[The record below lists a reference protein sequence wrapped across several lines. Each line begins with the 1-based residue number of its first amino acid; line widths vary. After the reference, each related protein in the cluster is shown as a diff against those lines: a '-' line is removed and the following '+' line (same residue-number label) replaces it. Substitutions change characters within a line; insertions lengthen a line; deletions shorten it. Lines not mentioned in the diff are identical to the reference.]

1 MNPRTVR
8 SLIGVAVALS
18 ALYVFGYLVAWK
30 WVVCRVEVPPG
41 ESLLLTYRGP
51 FPPIR
56 SVPTAPRG
64 TLVQLNDR
72 GRPEAVGV
80 VETMP
85 GPGRHFINPLEYKY
99 ERVLDTMIKPGEIG
113 VLRAAYGEELP
124 EGQNL
129 ADKEGQRGY
138 QRQVL
143 TPGRYR
149 VNPYAYKVEVKPVT
163 ACVKTNGGVNH
174 SPGDSLLI
182 PAGYVGVVTNLA
194 EDSRTGARR
203 GTQDDVLQPG
213 IYYLNP
219 YATQVDILSVGYNE
233 TTLSVEPEVGPDGRP
248 MYQEVEAVGV
258 GELAPLSRDPV
269 YRKDKGIWFLSRDGF
284 DIFLDFTTIWGI
296 LPDQA
301 PGVIRRFGKASEQEQ
316 NVLKVVEEQVVL
328 PDIGSIARI
337 NGSRHGAVDL
347 LIGDSREAF
356 QADTSEDL
364 ETRLKEKDLTLLFGL
379 TRHIYVPAE
388 VREPIQ
394 RSKIAMEM
402 KLTNDQK
409 QLTAEAEGDL
419 MEAKAKVTLEE
430 RRVAAE
436 TEKVFAE
443 ALAKGEKQAKE
454 IEAETEKLTAELDAQ
469 TAAIQAQITTT
480 IGEAE
485 AKKVELTNAAEAER
499 YQKYVETL
507 GGPESYN
514 RYLFAENLP
523 EDLRL
528 GVFYAGPGTFWTDL
542 RGFEQVLLGKLASD
556 SISPGAPAQPAD
568 PPQPP
573 APRPASI
580 RSGARP

>member
-1 MNPRTVR
+1 MNPR
-8 SLIGVAVALS
+8 LIRPLVGAAVALV
-18 ALYVFGYLVAWK
+18 ALYVFGYLLAWK

-51 FPPIR
+51 FPPLR
-56 SVPTAPRG
+56 TVPTAPKG
-64 TLVQLNDR
+64 TLVELDER
-72 GRPEAVGV
+72 GRPMQVGILQ
-80 VETMP
+80 EMP

-99 ERVLDTMIKPGEIG
+99 ERIQDTLIKPGEIA
-113 VLRAAYGEELP
+113 VLTAKFGEQLP
-124 EGQNL
+124 QGQYL
-129 ADKEGQRGY
+129 ADREGQRGI
-138 QRQVL
+138 QRKVL

-149 VNPYAYKVEVKPVT
+149 INSYAYDIEVLPVT
-163 ACVKTNGGVNH
+163 SCVKTNGGVQH
-174 SPGDSLLI
+174 PPGEALLI
-182 PAGYVGVVTNLA
+182 PAGYVGVVTNRS
-194 EDSRTGARR
+194 EDLRTGARR

-233 TTLSVEPEVGPDGRP
+233 TTLQVEPEVGPDGR
-248 MYQEVEAVGV
+248 MLYQEVEAVGV
-258 GELAPLSRDPV
+258 GEPAPLSRDPV
-269 YRKDKGIWFLSRDGF
+269 YDKDKGIWFLSRDGF

-301 PGVIRRFGKASEQEQ
+301 PDVIRRFGKASEQQQ

-356 QADTSEDL
+356 QTDTSEDL
-364 ETRLKEKDLTLLFGL
+364 EARLKEKNLTLLFGL

-394 RSKIAMEM
+394 RSKIAMEV

-419 MEAKAKVTLEE
+419 MEAKAKVVLEE

-436 TEKVFAE
+436 TDKLFAE
-443 ALAKGEKQAKE
+443 AIAQGEKQAKE
-454 IEAETEKLTAELDAQ
+454 IEATTEKMEAELDAQ
-469 TAAIQAQITTT
+469 TAAIQADITTT

-499 YQKYVETL
+499 YQRYVETL
-507 GGPESYN
+507 GGPDSYN
-514 RYLFAENLP
+514 RYLFAEKLP

-542 RGFEQVLLGKLASD
+542 RGFEQVLLGKLAQE
-556 SISPGAPAQPAD
+556 SISPGSNSEGTEPAP
-568 PPQPP
+568 PP

-580 RSGARP
+580 RSEDRR

>member
-8 SLIGVAVALS
+8 LAIGAAALLS
-18 ALYVFGYLVAWK
+18 AVSLGGYLFAWK
-30 WVVCRVEVPPG
+30 WVVCRVEVAPG

-56 SVPTAPRG
+56 SVPTAPKG
-64 TLVQLNDR
+64 TLVQRDDR
-72 GRPEAVGV
+72 GRPQQVGIL
-80 VETMP
+80 EEML

-99 ERVLDTMIKPGEIG
+99 ERIADTIIKPGEIG
-113 VLRAAYGEELP
+113 VLTAKFGEQLP
-124 EGQNL
+124 QGQYL
-129 ADKEGQRGY
+129 ADREGQRGI
-138 QRQVL
+138 QRKVL
-143 TPGRYR
+143 TTGRYR
-149 VNPYAYKVEVKPVT
+149 INSYAYDVEVRPVS
-163 ACVKTNGGVNH
+163 ACVKTNGGVRH
-174 SPGDSLLI
+174 QPGDALLI
-182 PAGYVGVVTNLA
+182 PAGYVGVVTNRS
-194 EDSRTGARR
+194 DDPRTGAKR

-219 YATQVDILSVGYNE
+219 YATQVDILSIGYNE
-233 TTLSVEPEVGPDGRP
+233 TTLSVEAELGPDGQP
-248 MYQEVEAVGV
+248 KYQEVKAVGV
-258 GELAPLSRDPV
+258 GEPAPLSRDPV
-269 YRKDKGIWFLSRDGF
+269 YRKDRGIWFLSRDGF

-301 PGVIRRFGKASEQEQ
+301 ADVIRRFGKASEQEQ

-356 QADTSEDL
+356 QTDTSEDL
-364 ETRLKEKDLTLLFGL
+364 EARLKEKNLTLLFGL

-394 RSKIAMEM
+394 RSKIAMEV

-419 MEAKAKVTLEE
+419 MEAKAKVVLEE

-436 TEKVFAE
+436 TEKLFAE
-443 ALAKGEKQAKE
+443 ALAEGEKQAKQ
-454 IEAETEKLTAELDAQ
+454 IEAETERLVAELDAQ

-485 AKKVELTNAAEAER
+485 AKKVELTNAAQADR
-499 YQKYVETL
+499 YRRYVETL
-507 GGPESYN
+507 GGPDAYN

-523 EDLRL
+523 DDLRL

-542 RGFEQVLLGKLASD
+542 RGVEQVLLGKLASD
-556 SISPGAPAQPAD
+556 SISPGSPPPATSTPPPTVPQPASVRT
-568 PPQPP
+568 PG
-573 APRPASI
+573 R
-580 RSGARP
+580 R